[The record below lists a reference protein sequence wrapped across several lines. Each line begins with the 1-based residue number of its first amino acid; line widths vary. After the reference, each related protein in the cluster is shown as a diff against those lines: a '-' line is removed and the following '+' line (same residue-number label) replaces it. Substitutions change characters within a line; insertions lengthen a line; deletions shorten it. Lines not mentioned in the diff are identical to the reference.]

1 MAKKEEAINIELKTG
16 TQLLDLRVPKYVTV
30 ARLKELLMPILEA
43 KQLVLPDNWHL
54 VQTTKHL
61 VMDERTLIANYPIAN
76 GDRFEIEF
84 LEETK

>member
-1 MAKKEEAINIELKTG
+1 MAKKQEAINIELKTG
-16 TQLLDLRVPKYVTV
+16 NQLLDLRVPKYVTV
-30 ARLKELLMPILEA
+30 SRLKKLLVPILQA
-43 KQLVLPDNWHL
+43 KHLVLPASWRL

-61 VMDERTLIANYPIAN
+61 VMDERTLIANYPIAD